1 MIEKLSNEERESARK
16 ELRQILK
23 GKDTIKTLAE
33 WTGSTAYVRLFI
45 VKNNELIDITHNA
58 GVAMGEK
65 TSHAVSKPY
74 GFKRGGWGYGKEF
87 SVVYDLGRT
96 LYPKG
101 YKHTVKNC
109 HSNDH
114 VNRGDGDNLHHRDG
128 GYKFYQ
134 RSI

>member
-1 MIEKLSNEERESARK
+1 MTNLTKEQREEAQA

-23 GKDTIKTLAE
+23 GQDTIKTLAE
-33 WTGSTAYVRLFI
+33 WRGSTAFVRLFI

-58 GVAMGEK
+58 GMAMAEK
-65 TSHAVSKPY
+65 TAHMPSQPY
-74 GFKRGGWGYGKEF
+74 GFKRGGYGYGKEF
-87 SVVYDLGRT
+87 DVVYGLGAT

-101 YKHTVKNC
+101 YKHTKRNC

-114 VNRGDGDNLHHRDG
+114 VNRGDGDNLYHRNG
-128 GYKFYQ
+128 GYKFSQ